1 MSTELPWFYIVVLLL
16 LPWLLLVC
24 GYVLGKLASE
34 RRFRRGDYTPYEK
47 KVIGKARSEGADAA
61 ALFWMGKARDAI
73 KEASEV
79 FDKER
84 TAIEKAWEDIHES
97 TMLIQEGG
105 KAIRDGYAYLSG
117 LTDADG
123 NRIMEVIRAA
133 YAKGRDKGFQEAEDA
148 ISGSLLHNIMPGKPG
163 EDSDASGEGGSPAP
177 LSPTDA
183 PFQ

>member
-1 MSTELPWFYIVVLLL
+1 MDAEFFWMIVFVIFFFAVVFVSGYLL
-16 LPWLLLVC
+16 
-24 GYVLGKLASE
+24 GNHASE

-97 TMLIQEGG
+97 TKLIQEGG
-105 KAIRDGYAYLSG
+105 KALRDGYAYLSG

-133 YAKGRDKGFQEAEDA
+133 YAEGRDKGFQEAEDA
-148 ISGSLLHNIMPGKPG
+148 ISGSLLHNIMPGKSG